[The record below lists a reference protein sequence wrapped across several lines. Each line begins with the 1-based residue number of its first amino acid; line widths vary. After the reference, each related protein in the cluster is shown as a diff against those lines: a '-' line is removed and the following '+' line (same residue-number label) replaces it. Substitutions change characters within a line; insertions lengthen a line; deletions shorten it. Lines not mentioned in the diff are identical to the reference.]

1 MLLDAR
7 KSWAISA
14 FEADSYVWSSKP
26 LAAEGASTLWLV
38 DARQDGLTQPSP
50 FDGLGLRGNAST
62 PITATAVRIAVDQGL
77 GEDGKG
83 FDTMMGVVLPWFAV
97 LSASCSVGLMEGAL
111 SRAIGHVAQT
121 RHLHL
126 GSSLPDLPTIR
137 AYLARARIKTDMCQA
152 LLDDTL
158 AAIAASRADVMLR
171 VLEVKAAAG
180 EAALEVD
187 LHTRNS
193 M

>member
-1 MLLDAR
+1 M
-7 KSWAISA
+7 SG
-14 FEADSYVWSSKP
+14 ADRP
-26 LAAEGASTLWLV
+26 
-38 DARQDGLTQPSP
+38 
-50 FDGLGLRGNAST
+50 
-62 PITATAVRIAVDQGL
+62 
-77 GEDGKG
+77 
-83 FDTMMGVVLPWFAV
+83 
-97 LSASCSVGLMEGAL
+97 GAL
-111 SRAIGHVAQT
+111 LMT
-121 RHLHL
+121 Y
-126 GSSLPDLPTIR
+126 GSPASLDREDIR